1 VIVYFSFV
9 YILNQKFRIF
19 VINHYKSM
27 ALTFI
32 PAKDSI
38 KGYSESKLAQSE
50 TRDCVVRA
58 FASALDWDYNKA
70 HRFVATEFLRQ
81 PKSGTMKFIPT
92 MNQMV
97 QEGRKL
103 GRKSIK
109 PITDPGIK
117 TVGQFVKWY
126 DKGTYIVVISR
137 HAFTIKDGQVVGG
150 NWNDAERMRCRIKA
164 VWKIG

>member
-1 VIVYFSFV
+1 
-9 YILNQKFRIF
+9 
-19 VINHYKSM
+19 M
-27 ALTFI
+27 ALQFI
-32 PAKDSI
+32 PAKESI

-58 FASALDWDYNKA
+58 FASACDWDYNKA

-126 DKGTYIVVISR
+126 DKGTYIIVISR

>member
-1 VIVYFSFV
+1 
-9 YILNQKFRIF
+9 
-19 VINHYKSM
+19 M

-38 KGYSESKLAQSE
+38 KGYSESLLAKSE

-58 FASALDWDYNKA
+58 FAAALDWDYDKS
-70 HRFVATEFLRQ
+70 HRFVSKEFLRE
-81 PKSGTMKFIPT
+81 PKSGTKRFIPT

-97 QEGRKL
+97 TEGRKL
-103 GRKSIK
+103 SRKKIK
-109 PITDPGIK
+109 TILDPSIK

-126 DKGTYIVVISR
+126 DRGTYIIVISG

-150 NWNDAERMRCRIKA
+150 NWNDAQRMRCQIKG

>member
-1 VIVYFSFV
+1 MSF
-9 YILNQKFRIF
+9 
-19 VINHYKSM
+19 NHYNMPIQFQS
-27 ALTFI
+27 
-32 PAKDSI
+32 AKDSI
-38 KGYSESKLAQSE
+38 KGYVESKIAQSE
-50 TRDCVVRA
+50 NKDCVVRA

>member
-1 VIVYFSFV
+1 MPIQFQS
-9 YILNQKFRIF
+9 
-19 VINHYKSM
+19 
-27 ALTFI
+27 
-32 PAKDSI
+32 AKDSI
-38 KGYSESKLAQSE
+38 KGYVESKIAQSE
-50 TRDCVVRA
+50 NKDCVVRA

>member
-19 VINHYKSM
+19 VINHYKFM
-27 ALTFI
+27 ALQFI
-32 PAKDSI
+32 PAKESI

-58 FASALDWDYNKA
+58 FASACDWDYNKA

-126 DKGTYIVVISR
+126 DKGTYIIVISR

>member
-1 VIVYFSFV
+1 
-9 YILNQKFRIF
+9 
-19 VINHYKSM
+19 M
-27 ALTFI
+27 ALQFI

-58 FASALDWDYNKA
+58 FASACDWDYNKA

-126 DKGTYIVVISR
+126 DKGTYIIVISR

>member
-1 VIVYFSFV
+1 
-9 YILNQKFRIF
+9 
-19 VINHYKSM
+19 M
-27 ALTFI
+27 ALQFI
-32 PAKDSI
+32 PAKESI
-38 KGYSESKLAQSE
+38 KGYSESQLAKSE

-58 FASALDWDYNKA
+58 FASACDWDYNKA
-70 HRFVATEFLRQ
+70 HRFVAEEFLRQ
-81 PKSGTMKFIPT
+81 PKCGTMKFIPT

-97 QEGRKL
+97 AEGRKL

-126 DKGTYIVVISR
+126 DKGTYIIVISR

>member
-1 VIVYFSFV
+1 
-9 YILNQKFRIF
+9 
-19 VINHYKSM
+19 M

-38 KGYSESKLAQSE
+38 KGYSESALAKSE

-58 FASALDWDYNKA
+58 FAAALDWDYDKS
-70 HRFVATEFLRQ
+70 HRFVSKEFLRE
-81 PKSGTMKFIPT
+81 PKSGTKRFIPT

-97 QEGRKL
+97 AEGRKL
-103 GRKSIK
+103 SRKKIK
-109 PITDPGIK
+109 TITDPGIK

-150 NWNDAERMRCRIKA
+150 NWNDAQRMRCQIKG

>member
-1 VIVYFSFV
+1 
-9 YILNQKFRIF
+9 
-19 VINHYKSM
+19 M

-38 KGYSESKLAQSE
+38 KGYSESQLAKSE

-81 PKSGTMKFIPT
+81 PKCGTMKFIPT

-103 GRKSIK
+103 GRKKIKSIV
-109 PITDPGIK
+109 DPGIK

-126 DKGTYIVVISR
+126 DRELIL
-137 HAFTIKDGQVVGG
+137 
-150 NWNDAERMRCRIKA
+150 
-164 VWKIG
+164 

>member
-1 VIVYFSFV
+1 MS
-9 YILNQKFRIF
+9 
-19 VINHYKSM
+19 
-27 ALTFI
+27 LTFI

-38 KGYSESKLAQSE
+38 KGYSESQLAKSE

-58 FASALDWDYNKA
+58 FASALDWDYDKS
-70 HRFVATEFLRQ
+70 HRFVSKEFLRE
-81 PKSGTMKFIPT
+81 PKSGTKRFIPT

-97 QEGRKL
+97 AEGRKL
-103 GRKSIK
+103 SRKKIK
-109 PITDPGIK
+109 TITDPGIK

-150 NWNDAERMRCRIKA
+150 NWNDATRMRCQIKA

>member
-1 VIVYFSFV
+1 
-9 YILNQKFRIF
+9 
-19 VINHYKSM
+19 M

-38 KGYSESKLAQSE
+38 KGYSESQLAKSE

-58 FASALDWDYNKA
+58 FASACDWDYNKA
-70 HRFVATEFLRQ
+70 HQFVAKEFLRE
-81 PKSGTMKFIPT
+81 PKSGTKRFIPT
-92 MNQMV
+92 MNKMV
-97 QEGRKL
+97 TEGRKL
-103 GRKSIK
+103 GRKKIK
-109 PITDPGIK
+109 TILDPSIK

-126 DKGTYIVVISR
+126 DRGTYIIVISG

-150 NWNDAERMRCRIKA
+150 NWNDAQRMRCQIKG